1 MKSAHDVFAEV
12 IAIIERLNVPYMI
25 GGSVA
30 AMAYGEP
37 RLTLDMDVVVD
48 LNLRQAREFSE
59 SFGQEYYVSLES
71 VQEAIRNGGH
81 FNIIQSEAGIKID
94 FYVLGQDEFSKEGFK
109 RKREESFDEE
119 RMAVF
124 ASPEDTIIRKLE
136 WFKMGES
143 QKHIDDIKGILKI
156 SSPKIDLSYIDKW
169 AIKIGVQDIWQKLKN
184 DLQI

>member
-1 MKSAHDVFAEV
+1 MKTSHDIFSEV
-12 IAIIERLNVPYMI
+12 IAVIEKLNIPYMI

-37 RLTLDMDVVVD
+37 RLTLDMDVVIE
-48 LNLRQAREFSE
+48 LNLRQARKFAE

-71 VQEAIRNGGH
+71 IQEAISNGGH
-81 FNIIQSEAGIKID
+81 FNIIQSESGIKVD
-94 FYVLGQDEFSKEGFK
+94 FYVLGQDELSREGFK

-119 RMAVF
+119 RTAVF

-156 SSPKIDLSYIDKW
+156 SSPKLDLPYIDKW
-169 AIKIGVQDIWQKLKN
+169 AKIIGVQNIWQKLKN
-184 DLQI
+184 DLQL